1 MFKQVLFFLLNTVL
15 SILMFKFSHISKLFG
30 KACLNNPFLLTSIYD
45 QIFVRNISQFPSIS
59 LQEIILQPKI
69 SVHKFIHFHKNILR
83 YVTQVLQPCKLS
95 VNVEIMI
102 FFNSLLKKIIFSSH
116 RTKERSGQRHHF
128 RYIWRLSEGLA
139 FSCQGIDI
147 FATINNKTL
156 DL

>member
-1 MFKQVLFFLLNTVL
+1 MT
-15 SILMFKFSHISKLFG
+15 KFSCATFLSFLPSVYRKLF
-30 KACLNNPFLLTSIYD
+30 Y
-45 QIFVRNISQFPSIS
+45 S
-59 LQEIILQPKI
+59 LRFQL
-69 SVHKFIHFHKNILR
+69 HKFIHFHKNILR
-83 YVTQVLQPCKLS
+83 YVAQVLQPCKLS

-147 FATINNKTL
+147 FATINSKTL
-156 DL
+156 DLEVFSKKEKLFSLKLIPPNWWIILVRISENYVIFW